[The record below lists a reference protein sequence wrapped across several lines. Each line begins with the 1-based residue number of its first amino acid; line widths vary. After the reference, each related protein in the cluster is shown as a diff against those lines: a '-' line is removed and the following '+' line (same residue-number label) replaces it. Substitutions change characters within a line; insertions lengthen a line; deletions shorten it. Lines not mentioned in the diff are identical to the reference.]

1 MELLHKVRARV
12 FTLCLGVRVTYH
24 YRRGK
29 HNIFRKTVPM
39 LGQLPMIPLSNR
51 IRLSFVYTVV
61 EFCER
66 LHDSFRSHA
75 RVPTRR

>member
-12 FTLCLGVRVTYH
+12 FTLCFDVRVTYH

-39 LGQLPMIPLSNR
+39 LGPATDTLQQPHTSVF
-51 IRLSFVYTVV
+51 RLY
-61 EFCER
+61 CR
-66 LHDSFRSHA
+66 
-75 RVPTRR
+75 